1 MRDFVLVKLTD
12 EEFDDSP
19 PGIHKAI
26 SNNLG
31 DGTLRAAQGIDVEY
45 LALKEGEKIV
55 AAALFET
62 HRSRFSTFAVIHDG
76 PMCDYH
82 DTEALTFFMDALK
95 RHAKQRVLHS
105 WKSPLNP
112 RIGFATPMEL
122 LCRMTKNGAPDNKLI
137 EQLEAIGF
145 THGGFTV
152 GYTGGSALA
161 LPQGSDRH
169 YR

>member
-12 EEFDDSP
+12 EEFDDFSARHP
-19 PGIHKAI
+19 QGNFQQTSAM
-26 SNNLG
+26 G
-31 DGTLRAAQGIDVEY
+31 RLRAAQGIDVEY

-62 HRSRFSTFAVIHDG
+62 HRSRFSTFAAIHDG

-95 RHAKQRVLHS
+95 RHAKARVLHS

-122 LCRMTKNGAPDNKLI
+122 LCRMTR
-137 EQLEAIGF
+137 
-145 THGGFTV
+145 T
-152 GYTGGSALA
+152 A
-161 LPQGSDRH
+161 LPTIS
-169 YR
+169 